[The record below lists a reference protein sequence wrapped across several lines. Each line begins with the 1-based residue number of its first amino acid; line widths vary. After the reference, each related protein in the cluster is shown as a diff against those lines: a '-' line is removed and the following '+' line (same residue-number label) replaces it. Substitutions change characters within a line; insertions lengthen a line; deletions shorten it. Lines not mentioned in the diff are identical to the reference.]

1 MNKPFDRHLKEFLD
15 HAPELFLGLLQKLP
29 TGPGWEL
36 KVLRQETS
44 PPVMMPDF
52 VTMAT
57 GPDGEVFIFHLEF
70 FLDSA
75 DWQPAKMAKYGGSL
89 MSQYDAEVNSLLIL
103 IRPGAP
109 AVIGSSGEYG
119 KGKTRITHEFET
131 VKLWEVSP
139 APILENASM
148 RHLMALVP
156 ALASDWST
164 VQKAAEAVVHSGDE
178 SELSRLLLM
187 LSLKY
192 NKEQIDQLIG
202 RHAMGFGEVLW
213 EGSSLLKDM
222 REKATNEGLMA
233 GLEKG
238 LEKGLAQGLE
248 QGLAQGLEQGR
259 RAGIEAGQ
267 CEEARRLLRAVLRD
281 RFPGLES
288 LPEIANIRS
297 LSKLEAL
304 FISHALKD
312 VSRAGVE
319 LAIREAAAE

>member
-29 TGPGWEL
+29 VGPGWEL
-36 KVLRQETS
+36 KALRPETS

-52 VTMAT
+52 VTMAK
-57 GPDGEVFIFHLEF
+57 GPEGEVFIFHLEF
-70 FLDSA
+70 FLDYA

-89 MSQYDAEVNSLLIL
+89 MSQYDTEVNSLLIL

-109 AVIGSSGEYG
+109 AVISSSGEYR

-156 ALASDWST
+156 ALAADWGA
-164 VQKAAEAVVHSGDE
+164 VKKAAEAVIDSGDE

-192 NKEQIDQLIG
+192 NKEQIEQLIG
-202 RHAMGFGEVLW
+202 RHTMGFGEVLW

-222 REKATNEGLMA
+222 REKATNEGLEKGLQQ
-233 GLEKG
+233 GLEQG
-238 LEKGLAQGLE
+238 LEKGLAQGIE
-248 QGLAQGLEQGR
+248 RGR

-267 CEEARRLLRAVLRD
+267 CDEARRLLRAVLQD